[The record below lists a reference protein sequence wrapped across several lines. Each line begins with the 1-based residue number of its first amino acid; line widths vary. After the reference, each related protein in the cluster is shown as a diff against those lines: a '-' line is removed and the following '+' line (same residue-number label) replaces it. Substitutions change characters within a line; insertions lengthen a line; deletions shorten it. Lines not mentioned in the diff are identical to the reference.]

1 MMSKNFYNFKLSQL
15 GKITGNFI
23 QRTWLDLILKSY
35 QHRFKNKGKLR
46 TESIRLLRMQQ
57 KKRKY
62 KENKAKG
69 R

>member
-1 MMSKNFYNFKLSQL
+1 MHREDRIIYKNQQQRQYYS
-15 GKITGNFI
+15 ITMNSI
-23 QRTWLDLILKSY
+23 E

-46 TESIRLLRMQQ
+46 TVSIRLFIMQQ
-57 KKRKY
+57 NKRKY